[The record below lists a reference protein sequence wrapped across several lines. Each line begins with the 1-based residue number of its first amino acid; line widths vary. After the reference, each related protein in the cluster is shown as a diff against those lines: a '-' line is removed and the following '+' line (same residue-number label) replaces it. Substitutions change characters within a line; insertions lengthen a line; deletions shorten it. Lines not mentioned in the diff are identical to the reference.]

1 MTISLQTTVPKSKI
15 RLWTTIKLKISL
27 QTTALKLKTTHQN
40 PHQSLLRFRKRSQAK
55 MKRRKQ
61 RKKKRKKRE
70 KRKRKSKRRKNN
82 SPLKNTSP
90 KKRRTPSH
98 PKIKRRSPLRLI
110 RRKQRKKK
118 KRDKRKSKRR
128 KRRKNISPLKSIN
141 LKKRRTPSHPKIKR
155 RSPLRLIR
163 RKQRKKKKR
172 DKRKKNNS
180 PLKSINVK
188 KRKTPNLLTNHQNLK
203 ISLRNLYPQIYPN
216 PTNTLNLSLDF
227 LQKNWSELYQI
238 VGHSPIQLNPLKL
251 DLLGLIICYYSYK
264 NEDRYDISIS
274 STIYF
279 SFIFQWN
286 SSIRYVIFFK

>member
-1 MTISLQTTVPKSKI
+1 
-15 RLWTTIKLKISL
+15 
-27 QTTALKLKTTHQN
+27 
-40 PHQSLLRFRKRSQAK
+40 

-61 RKKKRKKRE
+61 RKKKRKNRE
-70 KRKRKSKRRKNN
+70 KRKSKRRKNN

-98 PKIKRRSPLRLI
+98 PKIKRRSPLRLK

-118 KRDKRKSKRR
+118 KRDKRKR
-128 KRRKNISPLKSIN
+128 KR
-141 LKKRRTPSHPKIKR
+141 
-155 RSPLRLIR
+155 
-163 RKQRKKKKR
+163 
-172 DKRKKNNS
+172 KRKKNTS

-227 LQKNWSELYQI
+227 LQKNCSELYQI

-279 SFIFQWN
+279 SFIFQ
-286 SSIRYVIFFK
+286 